1 MAPLLPLRR
10 RPLSRV
16 TRRSRHV
23 LHTQARGAGD
33 TWRGAGFNQPGTLLD
48 RLRRRHRLAADA
60 RTLEAVPPARRSWSR
75 LWEVWWDAMR
85 AARAQGVSLTAY
97 S

>member
-1 MAPLLPLRR
+1 MFRHMAPLLPLRR

-48 RLRRRHRLAADA
+48 RLRRRTFPTFTHIDNRQSAD
-60 RTLEAVPPARRSWSR
+60 
-75 LWEVWWDAMR
+75 R
-85 AARAQGVSLTAY
+85 AGL
-97 S
+97 